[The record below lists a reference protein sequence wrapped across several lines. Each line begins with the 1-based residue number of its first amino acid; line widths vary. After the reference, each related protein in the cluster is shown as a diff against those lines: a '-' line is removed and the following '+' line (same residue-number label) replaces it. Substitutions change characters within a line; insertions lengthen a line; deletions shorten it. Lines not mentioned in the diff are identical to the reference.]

1 MPSRM
6 TGIVLT
12 TTTWMQNADEYAT
25 TDVTFSPDDVTR
37 SGVDD
42 VLKSASDDELLS
54 SGDGVKLE
62 GVVLISSVFQVVMGI
77 LILCTNSLVLF
88 CLRKTVS

>member
-1 MPSRM
+1 M

-12 TTTWMQNADEYAT
+12 TTTWTQDADEYAT
-25 TDVTFSPDDVTR
+25 NDVTFSPDDVTT

-42 VLKSASDDELLS
+42 LLKRASEDALLS
-54 SGDGVKLE
+54 SRDGVTLG